1 VLDPDKVL
9 NQHFETLYKE
19 FNERRVINITVLELA
34 ARDFFDKHAN
44 DLDPGPGAAHDH
56 FFSSFVEI
64 WIDVMRRGLYDCAEW
79 IWQESIEIAKRW
91 EGDNKPHLIHKGTPL
106 YFWGGTII
114 RRGDLR
120 KGFLFLHAALDE
132 DRRKHHKK
140 DEDPYT
146 PALKFV
152 TLDTRS
158 EEQFLYDL
166 VKPAAKEV
174 ASLLESYRKSSG
186 SILQFEDL
194 QRRYMQSFEVRDIV
208 FILALVVFE
217 KMNLQRVFEQVD
229 SGREFGSQLCA
240 NCLFDL
246 CLVVEESIRL
256 KNTDSG
262 KGTFLHQATYL
273 AKKCG
278 WPLSGNPLEE
288 INNCQKDNL
297 DNCIR
302 NLLNDTMQV
311 ASRGPV
317 SSLERDLWITYV
329 LRNSTAHTLAS
340 KKVISDHF
348 EELYRSIMNT
358 LFKVIDVL
366 Y

>member
-1 VLDPDKVL
+1 VLDPDEVL
-9 NQHFETLYKE
+9 NRYFEALYKE
-19 FNERRVINITVLELA
+19 FNEKKVINIAALEPV
-34 ARDFFDKHAN
+34 ARDFFDKHAG
-44 DLDPGPGAAHDH
+44 DISPGAPHDH
-56 FFSSFVEI
+56 FFSLFGRI
-64 WIDVMRRGLYDCAEW
+64 WIDVMSKGLYDCAEW

-91 EGDNKPHLIHKGTPL
+91 EKDNKPQLIHKGTPL
-106 YFWGGTII
+106 YFWGGTAIH
-114 RRGDLR
+114 RGDLR
-120 KGFLFLHAALDE
+120 RGFLLLHAALDE

-174 ASLLESYRKSSG
+174 AGLLESYRKSSG

-208 FILALVVFE
+208 FILALAVFE
-217 KMNLQRVFEQVD
+217 KMSLQRVFEQID
-229 SGREFGSQLCA
+229 SGRGFGSQLCA
-240 NCLFDL
+240 SCLFDL

-256 KNTDSG
+256 KNTDTG
-262 KGTFLHQATYL
+262 KGTFVHQATYL

-278 WPLSGNPLEE
+278 WSLSGDPLNG
-288 INNCQKDNL
+288 INSRREDDL
-297 DNCIR
+297 DKCILD
-302 NLLNDTMQV
+302 LLNGTMRV
-311 ASRGPV
+311 ASRSSV

-340 KKVISDHF
+340 KKIISDHF